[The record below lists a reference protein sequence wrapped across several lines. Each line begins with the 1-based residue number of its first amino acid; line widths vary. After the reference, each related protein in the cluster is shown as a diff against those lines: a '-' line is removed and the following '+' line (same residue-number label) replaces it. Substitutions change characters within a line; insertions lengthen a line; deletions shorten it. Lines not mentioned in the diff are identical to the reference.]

1 VVGVEAGGVPRK
13 LKFSSHPPLWSMH
26 RGVVEDSAAYPRNPT
41 VVFVMHPGVVH
52 NVLAGLGE

>member
-1 VVGVEAGGVPRK
+1 VTRK
-13 LKFSSHPPLWSMH
+13 LSFSSHPPLWSMH